1 MKLHHLKNCLAAAG
15 AACLLALGGCA
26 NSPEVRASSD
36 PYANFSSYQTFGFVS
51 PLGTDRSGYQ
61 TLISQQ
67 IKAAVQT
74 QLEARGMRLVENAPQ
89 LLVNFNASIT
99 DKTQISHVPVQV
111 QTPFSAG
118 YYGGSYYGYRNGFY
132 SAWPLYVDQTVIS
145 TYKEGTLNIDIIDAA
160 RKQLVWEGRVTD
172 DDVTRKERTNI
183 QESINA
189 AVAAAFAQYP
199 VQPMRK

>member
-1 MKLHHLKNCLAAAG
+1 MKQNRLKYCLVVATAAS
-15 AACLLALGGCA
+15 LLTLGGCA

-36 PYANFSSYQTFGFVS
+36 PYANFASYQTFGFVS

-61 TLISQQ
+61 TLVSQQ
-67 IKAAVQT
+67 IKAAVQA
-74 QLEARGMRLVENAPQ
+74 QLEARGMRLVAQSPE

-99 DKTQISHVPVQV
+99 DKTQISHVPVLV
-111 QTPFSAG
+111 QPAFGAG
-118 YYGGSYYGYRNGFY
+118 YYGGSYYGYRSGFY
-132 SAWPLYVDQTVIS
+132 SAWPLYVDQTIV
-145 TYKEGTLNIDIIDAA
+145 TRYKEGTLNIDIIDSA

-172 DDVTRKERTNI
+172 DDVTRKERTNT

-199 VQPMRK
+199 VQTVRK